1 MCEFLGLYP
10 RLGWGRADGPKTKR
24 VVGPPLPQHQRGA
37 QFASIRVHSR
47 FFPSPAPKVR
57 TIPAYGTAIGF
68 GHRHD
73 RRAESPVSCPV
84 FMVNWMNRAFSPQD
98 YHLRTKT
105 SGDAQG
111 WYHAAPLVL
120 GNGAG
125 FWDLCNPFP
134 GKMAHLW
141 SSLRRRF

>member
-1 MCEFLGLYP
+1 MLK
-10 RLGWGRADGPKTKR
+10 PKGNWQPTP
-24 VVGPPLPQHQRGA
+24 VLRGA
-37 QFASIRVHSR
+37 PILNGGQRHGLFEGYLPGLFEGQR
-47 FFPSPAPKVR
+47 PGP
-57 TIPAYGTAIGF
+57 IPAYGTAIGF

-120 GNGAG
+120 GPGMSNRPVRPNAASPVCSRANGPA
-125 FWDLCNPFP
+125 PSQP
-134 GKMAHLW
+134 MA
-141 SSLRRRF
+141 SP